1 MNSRYTLT
9 ELSGSFELAVELGE
23 SNPEPLPDTCQRALD
38 DLIEQGMV
46 PASASVT
53 DLAASSSVAGM
64 VRCSV
69 RWVARRTNAVD
80 QNGLSDREGKAYGD
94 MQRLSMLLLSKL
106 GGDVTISERELV
118 DVDFQGKAIVVSD
131 PDPASGAVRVK
142 VGKA

>member
-1 MNSRYTLT
+1 MNSKYTLT
-9 ELSGSFELAVELGE
+9 ELSGSFELVVELDEG
-23 SNPEPLPDTCQRALD
+23 NPESLPDTCRRALD

-53 DLAASSSVAGM
+53 DLAASSSVAGI

-69 RWVARRTNAVD
+69 SWVARRTNAAGRD
-80 QNGLSDREGKAYGD
+80 NPSDREDKAYGD

-118 DVDFQGKAIVVSD
+118 DVDFQGKMIVVSD